1 MRVDGWASR
10 VVGVHVL
17 TVTVLYVQYV
27 WLVYSSGEERGE
39 GTSERGGWMCV
50 AGKPQ
55 RRG

>member
-1 MRVDGWASR
+1 MDGWASR